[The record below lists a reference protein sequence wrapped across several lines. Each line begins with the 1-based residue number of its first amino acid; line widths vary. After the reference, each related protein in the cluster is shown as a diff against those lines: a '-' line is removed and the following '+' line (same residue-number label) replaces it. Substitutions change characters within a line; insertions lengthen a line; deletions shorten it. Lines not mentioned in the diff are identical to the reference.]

1 MRTAAIELTRRAVD
15 SSRAPRKP
23 VIRIGVLTPYA
34 AIGPEEEF
42 SAMAPGGLV
51 TRVLRVADRSVTVG
65 PEGDPPTTPL
75 GLRALTAAPLL
86 GEAAETLAGESV
98 DVVGHASTTSGYVI
112 GFDEAT
118 AMASR
123 LSALL
128 DVPVATTCA
137 SAVLALRVLDVERV
151 TLIGAPWFDSE
162 RKHAPSCTAP
172 VHPSTCIERARGRTG
187 CRFESSERL
196 TRELST

>member
-1 MRTAAIELTRRAVD
+1 MRTAAIELTRRAVV

-112 GFDEAT
+112 GLDEAT
-118 AMASR
+118 AMPR
-123 LSALL
+123 
-128 DVPVATTCA
+128 
-137 SAVLALRVLDVERV
+137 
-151 TLIGAPWFDSE
+151 
-162 RKHAPSCTAP
+162 
-172 VHPSTCIERARGRTG
+172 G
-187 CRFESSERL
+187 CRRC
-196 TRELST
+196 STFRSQPRTH